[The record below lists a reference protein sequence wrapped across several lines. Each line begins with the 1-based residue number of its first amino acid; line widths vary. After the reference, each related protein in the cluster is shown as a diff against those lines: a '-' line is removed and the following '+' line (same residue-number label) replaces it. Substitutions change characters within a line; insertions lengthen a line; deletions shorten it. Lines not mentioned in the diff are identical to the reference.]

1 MILSHK
7 GLSKKKKAVFLDSP
21 FYSLIMRVSRGI
33 RATCAGWRGAAGG

>member
-21 FYSLIMRVSRGI
+21 LSNSRGV
-33 RATCAGWRGAAGG
+33 RGKWLA

>member
-21 FYSLIMRVSRGI
+21 SNYGHLRTSGRLIQYPE
-33 RATCAGWRGAAGG
+33 ATSTGP

>member
-21 FYSLIMRVSRGI
+21 QSEGDRGCLK
-33 RATCAGWRGAAGG
+33 RR